1 MSVVTNYVDS
11 PTFDGI
17 TGLRLPEMRAGILA
31 PNGDAQPWKDLPVGT
46 LYWQANDKNPEYGK
60 WFVKRKKDERD
71 DDWTLLGMQCLTQ
84 RIAVGDFTD
93 GGAAA
98 GTLALT
104 EKIPQG
110 AWVQRAVLRSVTGFT
125 GDTSAVMTVGDGTD
139 VDRYNTGTPS
149 VFTTANAIDLGAPSG
164 TQIHTAEATVTVTI
178 TGNSDFG
185 AISAG
190 AATICIYYLL

>member
-17 TGLRLPEMRAGILA
+17 TGLRLPEMRAGTLA

-60 WFVKRKKDERD
+60 WFVKRKKDQRD
-71 DDWTLLGMQCLTQ
+71 DDWMVMGVQCLTQ
-84 RIAVGDFTD
+84 RLTRAAFTD
-93 GGAAA
+93 GGSAA

-110 AWVQRAVLRSVTGFT
+110 AWVLRAVLRDATGFT
-125 GDTSAVMTVGDGTD
+125 GNTSATMTVGDGTD

-178 TGNSDFG
+178 TGNSDFT